1 MGIDTNTWIKMIRR
15 LPTSR
20 SEQEVLRRFEEDPS
34 GRQFLPLSDVL
45 RNHKL
50 VNEAMELL
58 AQGLEDHPGF
68 SVARVVLARELFLR
82 GLIFDAWT
90 VLDRAPFPLSDN
102 VLAQKLKYKIAILL
116 GDEAGAS
123 SAYQYLNIQQGIDPE
138 IKTIAYHLE
147 LDGIAVTR
155 ETYRAD
161 LIKRGVDVQMP
172 QMEMRT
178 NDAGSAG
185 TEKPKNSSGVRNKRF
200 VLDFALDDAMRHQ
213 VDQFQVVSLSEVFSP
228 DADVGGVPRSPA
240 SSPVELDS
248 STLADIYAKQG
259 FYAKSLAIY
268 QRILRMAPHND
279 MIRMKVAE
287 LGRLNS
293 EQMTGDLEIDPV
305 AYEHVEVLGIIDR
318 QARFLNELLERL
330 DQR

>member
-1 MGIDTNTWIKMIRR
+1 
-15 LPTSR
+15 
-20 SEQEVLRRFEEDPS
+20 
-34 GRQFLPLSDVL
+34 
-45 RNHKL
+45 
-50 VNEAMELL
+50 
-58 AQGLEDHPGF
+58 
-68 SVARVVLARELFLR
+68 
-82 GLIFDAWT
+82 
-90 VLDRAPFPLSDN
+90 
-102 VLAQKLKYKIAILL
+102 
-116 GDEAGAS
+116 
-123 SAYQYLNIQQGIDPE
+123 
-138 IKTIAYHLE
+138 
-147 LDGIAVTR
+147 
-155 ETYRAD
+155 
-161 LIKRGVDVQMP
+161 
-172 QMEMRT
+172 
-178 NDAGSAG
+178 
-185 TEKPKNSSGVRNKRF
+185 
-200 VLDFALDDAMRHQ
+200 MRHQ